1 MKIVGISACAAG
13 IAHTYIAKE
22 KILQAAKDA
31 GDTVH
36 VETQGTIGTED
47 APEEISQADVVLLAI
62 DVKISGRE
70 RFAGKKVVEVPTDV
84 AIKSPK
90 KLIAK
95 LHELTGKS
103 S

>member
-1 MKIVGISACAAG
+1 MLLRLLHRKKVLSDEDCW
-13 IAHTYIAKE
+13 YF
-22 KILQAAKDA
+22 
-31 GDTVH
+31 
-36 VETQGTIGTED
+36 ETQGTIGTED
-47 APEEISQADVVLLAI
+47 SLTPEQISQADIVLLAI
-62 DVKISGRE
+62 DVKVSGRE